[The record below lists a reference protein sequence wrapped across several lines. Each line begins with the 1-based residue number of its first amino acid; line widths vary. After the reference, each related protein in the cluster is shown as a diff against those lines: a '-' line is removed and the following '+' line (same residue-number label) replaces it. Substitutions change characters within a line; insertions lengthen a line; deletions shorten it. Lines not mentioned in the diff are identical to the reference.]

1 MAAAPV
7 VHFEIEGKDG
17 NKLME
22 FYGELFE
29 WKVDANNPMNYG
41 MVDNGG
47 NGINGGIGTSQ
58 NGQPWCGFY
67 VSVPD
72 CQAALDKAESLGGK
86 TIMPPMKMEGYGLT
100 LAMFADPEG
109 NQVGLVTGM

>member
-1 MAAAPV
+1 MVSLSCGPQPAAHLTEGVTSLSCAPHFEKRSRTMAAAPV
-7 VHFEIEGKDG
+7 VHFEIDGKDG
-17 NKLME
+17 KKLME

-29 WKVDANNPMNYG
+29 WKIDANNPMNYG

-72 CQAALDKAESLGGK
+72 CQA
-86 TIMPPMKMEGYGLT
+86 
-100 LAMFADPEG
+100 
-109 NQVGLVTGM
+109 